1 MTSLNV
7 VADYI
12 VDRIQSATRVDMIMG
27 VSISIAIVLLSCTLW
42 YIIES
47 TKEEIIIESPSY
59 EENDFSQFQ
68 KLLDERKEK
77 ASISGSTP
85 RYTWKQSDQD
95 VDIFIPIE
103 EYSKSSAVKSDI
115 KIDIKASFITVSIAG
130 ETILNDD
137 FFAAVI
143 PDECNWQIEDLED
156 KKRQL
161 CINVYKRVPTSKGN
175 HWKFILLADEKLN
188 QSAADGV
195 PIYDRSYED
204 SSNIDKK
211 LAKKSK

>member
-1 MTSLNV
+1 LFLAILIAVMTSLNV

-12 VDRIQSATRVDMIMG
+12 VDRIQSATSVDMIMG
-27 VSISIAIVLLSCTLW
+27 VSISVAIVLLSFTLW

-59 EENDFSQFQ
+59 
-68 KLLDERKEK
+68 KEK

-103 EYSKSSAVKSDI
+103 EYSKSSVVKSDI

-143 PDECNWQIEDLED
+143 PDECNWQIEELED

-161 CINVYKRVPTSKGN
+161 CINVYKRAPTSKGN

-211 LAKKSK
+211 LAKTSK